1 MLIVIGEATAASGR
15 REEMVD
21 AVAEMARGT
30 RPDDGCQLYG
40 FYADVTNPDVI
51 LSVEVWRDRAALDA
65 HMGTSTP
72 RPSSR
77 PCPRSSR
84 ASQRCTSSMPNPLRS
99 RTDDHHPTRGRVA
112 VLGAGRPAWPPR
124 CPLHQAGTR

>member
-65 HMGTSTP
+65 HMGHVHTQTFLQTVP
-72 RPSSR
+72 TLVAGQPAMHFFNAE
-77 PCPRSSR
+77 P
-84 ASQRCTSSMPNPLRS
+84 AQEPN
-99 RTDDHHPTRGRVA
+99 
-112 VLGAGRPAWPPR
+112 
-124 CPLHQAGTR
+124 